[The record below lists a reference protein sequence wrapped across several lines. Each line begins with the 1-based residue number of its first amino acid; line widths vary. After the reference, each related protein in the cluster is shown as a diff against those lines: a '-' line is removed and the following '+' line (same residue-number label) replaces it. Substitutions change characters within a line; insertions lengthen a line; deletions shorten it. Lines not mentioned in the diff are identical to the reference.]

1 MERVSQQWGLLS
13 SAHVPDTHQGHQN
26 VGGGGGGTNRRA
38 DGRMDGGVDE
48 RTTG

>member
-1 MERVSQQWGLLS
+1 MREWKEEKRDH
-13 SAHVPDTHQGHQN
+13 ATN